1 MQSGA
6 SPLPVAMKIK
16 TKIFLLAIVPF
27 LVAIAGIG
35 IGVRL
40 QATAL
45 ADAQRATVETAY
57 LSSKQTELKHYVEL
71 ATSAIEPLYDAGA
84 SPGASNASNTSIDAN
99 RANDDAARKRQAL
112 GVLQRMDFG
121 PDGYFFVYDMQGN
134 SLMHPREPD
143 LVGHNWWLLK
153 DPNGALTIQQL
164 IAAANKGG
172 GYVRYVWHRPST
184 NRLEPKLGYVVPL
197 PRWGWMIGTGIYLD
211 GVKETLSGIDSSASA
226 NIGRTMTWIGVIALA
241 GFGVITA
248 CALFLNVSEHRS
260 ADAKLKR
267 LAQRV
272 VESQEQERARL
283 SRELH
288 DGISQMMVSVKLLL
302 ESALARLE
310 RAGAPHTRV
319 PSAEAALGTALT
331 RLSHVLREVRRIS
344 HALRPSMLDDLG
356 LTAALEQLTREFAE
370 ETGIEMQVE
379 TDAASRKAALPAAV
393 NTALFRIAQEAL
405 MNIVRHAQASHATL
419 AFAVQGKTATL
430 TISDDGQGFDVEHA
444 QADAR
449 GGIGLRNMRERL
461 DALAGILAI
470 ASQPGQTVIT
480 ATVPLPPPLT
490 HSTPRAAELAQ
501 TDRPS

>member
-1 MQSGA
+1 
-6 SPLPVAMKIK
+6 MKIK

-27 LVAIAGIG
+27 VVAIVGIG

-40 QATAL
+40 QAAAL
-45 ADAQRATVETAY
+45 AKAQHETVEAAY
-57 LSSKQTELKHYVEL
+57 LTSKRTELKHYVDL
-71 ATSAIEPLYDAGA
+71 AMTAVAPLYEASRDAK
-84 SPGASNASNTSIDAN
+84 
-99 RANDDAARKRQAL
+99 DDTALKRQAL
-112 GVLQRMDFG
+112 AMLQRMDFG
-121 PDGYFFVYDMQGN
+121 PDGYFFVYDMQGD

-153 DPNGALTIQQL
+153 DPKGSLTIQQL
-164 IAAANKGG
+164 IAAANAGG

-211 GVKETLSGIDSSASA
+211 GVTEALARIDASASG
-226 NIGRTMTWIGVIALA
+226 NIARTMTWIGVIALA
-241 GFGVITA
+241 GFGVIAA
-248 CALFLNVSEHRS
+248 CALFLNVSEYRS

-267 LAQRV
+267 LAQQV
-272 VESQEQERARL
+272 VESQEHERARL

-310 RAGAPHTRV
+310 HATHPQVRV

-331 RLSHVLREVRRIS
+331 RLSHALREVRRIS

-356 LTAALEQLTREFAE
+356 LAAALEQLTRELSE
-370 ETGIEMQVE
+370 ETGIDMRVE
-379 TDAASRKAALPAAV
+379 TDDASRTAVLPAAV

-405 MNIVRHAQASHATL
+405 TNIVRHAQAAHATL
-419 AFAVQGKTATL
+419 ALTASDKTVTL
-430 TISDDGQGFDVEHA
+430 TIADDGRGFDIERVHA
-444 QADAR
+444 DTR

-461 DALAGILAI
+461 DALAGTLTLV
-470 ASQPGQTVIT
+470 SQPGHTLVT
-480 ATVPLPPPLT
+480 ASAPLPRATPLRGAEPSQDTPPL
-490 HSTPRAAELAQ
+490 
-501 TDRPS
+501 